1 MGTSDNPPAPPT
13 SFSKSFTTRIFSDV
27 AGDITIVVD
36 GEPFLLHKFPL
47 VARCGKIRKL
57 VAAEMRDSSRA
68 LSHTDLSDF
77 PGGSNTFELAMK
89 FCYGINFEITASNM
103 TEDHK
108 EDNLISRTEAYLDQ
122 VVFRSLE
129 KSVEVLCSCELLLH
143 PHDVAEASHV
153 PERCVEA
160 IAMNACREQLVLGLS
175 RLNRTSRRGDSD
187 SPEWWIQDLSA
198 LRIDYYARVVSAM
211 ARTGLRSESIIA
223 SLMHYSQESLK
234 GIRNRQERTKLD
246 SGTIENEQRN
256 VVEAIVSLFP
266 NDRVPLSFLFGMLRV
281 GVTIDVSVS
290 CRLELEMRIAQQ
302 LERVS
307 LDDLLIPVVQN
318 GESMYDVDT
327 VHRILVCFLKR
338 IESEERDEDE
348 CYYRNETETEIGSST
363 CHTSLLKVGL
373 IIDAYLA
380 EIAPDPFLSLNKFT
394 ALIEILPDYVR
405 VTHDGLYRAIDMF
418 LKVTSL
424 EYLCCIFQESRI
436 DVFCDQ
442 CLGASVADRTRM
454 QKSLQVRRHKE
465 TYTRSM
471 QPRGS
476 ERPVTGADGCSSS
489 LLGTAASEEHCVR
502 RVREEGGMMLSS
514 QKLSSGVPSGATSPR
529 DTYASLRRENR
540 ELKLE
545 ISKVRVRLSELEKE
559 QVLMKQGMM
568 EKSGHGVTLLTSLSK
583 GIGRMSLFGGGA
595 REEKRRKANRKTRS
609 RLKGKTGNIRTESM
623 F

>member
-1 MGTSDNPPAPPT
+1 MKDLLIGYCS
-13 SFSKSFTTRIFSDV
+13 IFSDV

-89 FCYGINFEITASNM
+89 FCYGINFEITASNVAALRCAADYLEM

-418 LKVTSL
+418 LKGHPLLT
-424 EYLCCIFQESRI
+424 EQE
-436 DVFCDQ
+436 C
-442 CLGASVADRTRM
+442 
-454 QKSLQVRRHKE
+454 KSLCKFVDTKKLTQEACSHAAQNDRLPVQMVVRVL
-465 TYTRSM
+465 Y
-471 QPRGS
+471 S
-476 ERPVTGADGCSSS
+476 EQLRLKNIVSGESG
-489 LLGTAASEEHCVR
+489 
-502 RVREEGGMMLSS
+502 EEGGMMLSS

>member
-1 MGTSDNPPAPPT
+1 MGTSDKPPAPVPPT
-13 SFSKSFTTRIFSDV
+13 TFSKSFTTRIFSDV

-57 VAAEMRDSSRA
+57 VAEMKDSSKP
-68 LSHTDLSDF
+68 LSHTELLDF

-89 FCYGINFEITASNM
+89 FCYGINFEITISNVVPLRCAAGYLEM

-108 EDNLISRTEAYLDQ
+108 EDNLISRTETYLEQ

-129 KSVEVLCSCELLLH
+129 KSVEALCSCELLH
-143 PHDVAEASHV
+143 PHDDIAEASRI

-175 RLNRTSRRGDSD
+175 RLNRTSQRGDSSSPAS

-211 ARTGLRSESIIA
+211 ARTGLRSESIIT

-266 NDRVPLSFLFGMLRV
+266 NEKVPLSFLFGMLRV
-281 GVTIDVSVS
+281 GITINVSIS
-290 CRLELEMRIAQQ
+290 CRHELEMRIAQQ

-307 LDDLLIPVVQN
+307 LDDLLIPVVQE
-318 GESMYDVDT
+318 GDSMYDVDT
-327 VHRILVCFLKR
+327 VHRILLCFLKR
-338 IESEERDEDE
+338 IEDEERKEDD
-348 CYYRNETETEIGSST
+348 ETEESLIGST
-363 CHTSLLKVGL
+363 CHGSLLKVGL

-380 EIAPDPFLSLNKFT
+380 EIAPDPFLSLHKFT

-418 LKVTSL
+418 LKGHPLLT
-424 EYLCCIFQESRI
+424 EQE
-436 DVFCDQ
+436 C
-442 CLGASVADRTRM
+442 
-454 QKSLQVRRHKE
+454 KSLCKFVDTKRLTQEACNHAAQNDRLPVQMVVRVL
-465 TYTRSM
+465 Y
-471 QPRGS
+471 S
-476 ERPVTGADGCSSS
+476 EQMRLKNIVSGESG
-489 LLGTAASEEHCVR
+489 
-502 RVREEGGMMLSS
+502 EEGIMLSSS

-545 ISKVRVRLSELEKE
+545 ISRVRVRLSELEKE
-559 QVLMKQGMM
+559 QVLMKRGML
-568 EKSGHGVTLLTSLSK
+568 EKSGHGGTLLTSLSK
-583 GIGRMSLFGGGA
+583 GIGRMSIFGGA
-595 REEKRRKANRKTRS
+595 KEEQRRKANRKTRS
-609 RLKGKTGNIRTESM
+609 RFKGKTGSNRTESM

>member
-1 MGTSDNPPAPPT
+1 MSAETLVFLMGTSDNPPPAPVPPT

-57 VAAEMRDSSRA
+57 VAAEMKDTSRT
-68 LSHTDLSDF
+68 LSHTELRDF
-77 PGGSNTFELAMK
+77 PGGSHTFELAMK
-89 FCYGINFEITASNM
+89 FCYGINFEITISNVVALRCAAGYLEM

-108 EDNLISRTEAYLDQ
+108 EENLIARTETYLEQ

-143 PHDVAEASHV
+143 PHDVAEAYHV

-175 RLNRTSRRGDSD
+175 RLNRTSQRGDSP
-187 SPEWWIQDLSA
+187 PEWWIQDLSA

-211 ARTGLRSESIIA
+211 ARTGLRSESIIT

-266 NDRVPLSFLFGMLRV
+266 NDKVPLSFLFGMLRV
-281 GVTIDVSVS
+281 GVTINVSVS
-290 CRLELEMRIAQQ
+290 CRFELEMRIAHQ

-307 LDDLLIPVVQN
+307 LDDLLIPVVRDE
-318 GESMYDVDT
+318 ESMYDVET

-338 IESEERDEDE
+338 IEDEERNEDD
-348 CYYRNETETEIGSST
+348 NETESLIDST
-363 CHTSLLKVGL
+363 CHSSLLKVGL

-394 ALIEILPDYVR
+394 DLIEILPDYVR

-418 LKVTSL
+418 LKGHPSL
-424 EYLCCIFQESRI
+424 TEQE
-436 DVFCDQ
+436 C
-442 CLGASVADRTRM
+442 
-454 QKSLQVRRHKE
+454 KSLCKFVDTKKLTQEACSHAAQNDRLPVQMVVRVL
-465 TYTRSM
+465 Y
-471 QPRGS
+471 S
-476 ERPVTGADGCSSS
+476 EQLRLKNIVSGESG
-489 LLGTAASEEHCVR
+489 
-502 RVREEGGMMLSS
+502 EEGTVMSS
-514 QKLSSGVPSGATSPR
+514 QKLSSGIPSGATSPR

-545 ISKVRVRLSELEKE
+545 ISRVRVRLSELEKE

-568 EKSGHGVTLLTSLSK
+568 EKSGHGGTLLTSLSK

-595 REEKRRKANRKTRS
+595 KEEKRRKANRKNRP
-609 RLKGKTGNIRTESM
+609 RLKGKPGINRTESM

>member
-89 FCYGINFEITASNM
+89 FCYGINFEITASNVAALRCAADYLEM

-418 LKVTSL
+418 LKGHPLLT
-424 EYLCCIFQESRI
+424 EQE
-436 DVFCDQ
+436 C
-442 CLGASVADRTRM
+442 
-454 QKSLQVRRHKE
+454 KSLCKFVDTKKLTQEACSHAAQNDRLPVQMVVRVL
-465 TYTRSM
+465 Y
-471 QPRGS
+471 S
-476 ERPVTGADGCSSS
+476 EQLRLKNIVSGESG
-489 LLGTAASEEHCVR
+489 
-502 RVREEGGMMLSS
+502 EEGGMMLSS

-583 GIGRMSLFGGGA
+583 GLGGCPYLVVELE
-595 REEKRRKANRKTRS
+595 REAAE
-609 RLKGKTGNIRTESM
+609 GKSQDQVQVEGQDR
-623 F
+623 

>member
-89 FCYGINFEITASNM
+89 FCYGINFEITASNVAALRCAADYLEM

-418 LKVTSL
+418 LKGHPLLT
-424 EYLCCIFQESRI
+424 EQE
-436 DVFCDQ
+436 C
-442 CLGASVADRTRM
+442 
-454 QKSLQVRRHKE
+454 KSLCKFVDTKKLTQEACSHAAQNDRLPVQMVVRVL
-465 TYTRSM
+465 Y
-471 QPRGS
+471 S
-476 ERPVTGADGCSSS
+476 EQLRLKNIVSGESG
-489 LLGTAASEEHCVR
+489 
-502 RVREEGGMMLSS
+502 EEGGMMLSS

>member
-1 MGTSDNPPAPPT
+1 MGTSNNSPSPPT
-13 SFSKSFTTRIFSDV
+13 TFSKSFTTRIFSDV
-27 AGDITIVVD
+27 AGDITIIVD

-57 VAAEMRDSSRA
+57 VAAEMKDSSRA
-68 LSHTDLSDF
+68 LSHTDLPDF
-77 PGGSNTFELAMK
+77 PGGSDTFELAMK
-89 FCYGINFEITASNM
+89 FCYGINFEITVSNVASLRCAAGYLEM

-108 EDNLISRTEAYLDQ
+108 EDNLVSRTETYLEQ

-129 KSVEVLCSCELLLH
+129 KSVEVLSSCELLH
-143 PHDVAEASHV
+143 PHAEASHV

-175 RLNRTSRRGDSD
+175 RLNRASQRGGDSPAS

-211 ARTGLRSESIIA
+211 ARTGLRSESIIT
-223 SLMHYSQESLK
+223 SLIHYSQESLK

-246 SGTIENEQRN
+246 SGTIENEQRS

-266 NDRVPLSFLFGMLRV
+266 NDKVPLSFLFGMLRV
-281 GVTIDVSVS
+281 GVTINVSDS
-290 CRLELEMRIAQQ
+290 CRVELEMRIAQQ

-307 LDDLLIPVVQN
+307 LDDLLIPVVQD
-318 GESMYDVDT
+318 GDSMYDVDT

-338 IESEERDEDE
+338 VEDEERNEDD
-348 CYYRNETETEIGSST
+348 NETETEIDST
-363 CHTSLLKVGL
+363 CHSSLLKVGL
-373 IIDAYLA
+373 IVDAYLA
-380 EIAPDPFLSLNKFT
+380 EIAPDPFLSLNKFRD
-394 ALIEILPDYVR
+394 LIEILPDYVR

-418 LKVTSL
+418 LKGHPLLT
-424 EYLCCIFQESRI
+424 EQE
-436 DVFCDQ
+436 C
-442 CLGASVADRTRM
+442 
-454 QKSLQVRRHKE
+454 KSLCKFVDTKKLTREACNHAAQNDRLPVQMVVRVL
-465 TYTRSM
+465 Y
-471 QPRGS
+471 S
-476 ERPVTGADGCSSS
+476 EQLRLKNIVSGESG
-489 LLGTAASEEHCVR
+489 EE
-502 RVREEGGMMLSS
+502 GMMLSS

-545 ISKVRVRLSELEKE
+545 ISRVRVRLSELEKD

-568 EKSGHGVTLLTSLSK
+568 EKSGHGGTLLTSLSK
-583 GIGRMSLFGGGA
+583 GIGRMSIFGGGD

-609 RLKGKTGNIRTESM
+609 RLKGKTVSNRTESM

>member
-1 MGTSDNPPAPPT
+1 MGTSNNPPPAPVPPPT

-47 VARCGKIRKL
+47 VARCGKMRKL
-57 VAAEMRDSSRA
+57 VAAEMKDSSRH
-68 LSHTDLSDF
+68 LSHTDLPDF

-89 FCYGINFEITASNM
+89 FCYGINFEITTSNVVALRCAAAYLEM
-103 TEDHK
+103 TEDHR
-108 EDNLISRTEAYLDQ
+108 EDNLISRTETYLEQ

-129 KSVEVLCSCELLLH
+129 KSVEVLCSCESLH
-143 PHDVAEASHV
+143 PHDVAEASYV

-175 RLNRTSRRGDSD
+175 RLNRTSQRED

-211 ARTGLRSESIIA
+211 ARTGLRSESIIT

-256 VVEAIVSLFP
+256 VVEAVVSLFP
-266 NDRVPLSFLFGMLRV
+266 NDKVPLSFLFGMLRV
-281 GVTIDVSVS
+281 GVTINVSVS
-290 CRLELEMRIAQQ
+290 CRVELEMRIAQQ

-307 LDDLLIPVVQN
+307 LDDLLIPVVQD

-338 IESEERDEDE
+338 IENEECNEDD
-348 CYYRNETETEIGSST
+348 NETETEIDST
-363 CHTSLLKVGL
+363 CHSSLLKVGL
-373 IIDAYLA
+373 IVDAYLA

-418 LKVTSL
+418 LKGHPLLT
-424 EYLCCIFQESRI
+424 EQE
-436 DVFCDQ
+436 C
-442 CLGASVADRTRM
+442 
-454 QKSLQVRRHKE
+454 KSLCKFVDTKKLTQEACSHAAQNDRLPVQMAVRVL
-465 TYTRSM
+465 Y
-471 QPRGS
+471 S
-476 ERPVTGADGCSSS
+476 EQLRLKNIVSG
-489 LLGTAASEEHCVR
+489 EE
-502 RVREEGGMMLSS
+502 GMMLSS

-545 ISKVRVRLSELEKE
+545 ISRVRVRLSELEKE
-559 QVLMKQGMM
+559 QVLMKQDMM
-568 EKSGHGVTLLTSLSK
+568 EKSGHGGTLLTSLSK
-583 GIGRMSLFGGGA
+583 GIGRMSIFGGGG

-609 RLKGKTGNIRTESM
+609 RFKGKTGSNRTESM

>member
-1 MGTSDNPPAPPT
+1 MGTSYNPPSAPVPPT

-57 VAAEMRDSSRA
+57 VAAEMKDSSRT
-68 LSHTDLSDF
+68 LSHTELPDF
-77 PGGSNTFELAMK
+77 PGGSKTFELAMK
-89 FCYGINFEITASNM
+89 FCYGINFEITISNVVALRCAADYLEM

-108 EDNLISRTEAYLDQ
+108 EDNLISRTETYLEQ

-129 KSVEVLCSCELLLH
+129 KSVEVLCSCELLH
-143 PHDVAEASHV
+143 PHDIAEASHV

-175 RLNRTSRRGDSD
+175 RLNRTSHRGD

-211 ARTGLRSESIIA
+211 ARTGLRSESIIT

-266 NDRVPLSFLFGMLRV
+266 NDKVPLSFLFGMLRV
-281 GVTIDVSVS
+281 GITIDVSVS

-318 GESMYDVDT
+318 GDSMYDVDT
-327 VHRILVCFLKR
+327 VHRILLCFLKR
-338 IESEERDEDE
+338 IENDERNEDE
-348 CYYRNETETEIGSST
+348 FYYRNETETEIVST

-418 LKVTSL
+418 LKGHPLLT
-424 EYLCCIFQESRI
+424 EQE
-436 DVFCDQ
+436 C
-442 CLGASVADRTRM
+442 
-454 QKSLQVRRHKE
+454 KSLCKFVDTKKLTQEACNHAAQNDRLPVQMVVRVLH
-465 TYTRSM
+465 
-471 QPRGS
+471 S
-476 ERPVTGADGCSSS
+476 EQMRLKNIVSG
-489 LLGTAASEEHCVR
+489 EE
-502 RVREEGGMMLSS
+502 GMMLSS

-545 ISKVRVRLSELEKE
+545 ISRVRVRLSELEKE
-559 QVLMKQGMM
+559 QLLMKQGMM
-568 EKSGHGVTLLTSLSK
+568 EKSGHGGTLLTSLSK
-583 GIGRMSLFGGGA
+583 GIGRMSIFGGGS
-595 REEKRRKANRKTRS
+595 RDEKLRKANHKSRS
-609 RLKGKTGNIRTESM
+609 RLKGKTGGNRTESM